1 MLNFIDLKHF
11 VKEHFFLVEIV
22 IPFRHTRGTGM
33 VLSVGQ
39 GDVGQLGLGPDVLE
53 KSRPALVDQVKDVI
67 DVVAGGMHTVCL
79 TSKGK
84 FEFLFL

>member
-1 MLNFIDLKHF
+1 M
-11 VKEHFFLVEIV
+11 
-22 IPFRHTRGTGM
+22 
-33 VLSVGQ
+33 GQ

-79 TSKGK
+79 TSKGLLNFK
-84 FEFLFL
+84 NFICRTVFM

>member
-1 MLNFIDLKHF
+1 MKLNVVI
-11 VKEHFFLVEIV
+11 LVEIV
-22 IPFRHTRGTGM
+22 VPFRQGKGTGIALTM
-33 VLSVGQ
+33 GQ

-53 KSRPALVDQVKDVI
+53 KSRPAVVNEVKDVV

-84 FEFLFL
+84 QKVCVNVWYEL